1 MKCEDCAWWTM
12 KRRYF
17 PVKKGAGSV
26 TVIKDVPTCIHPD
39 YPRGER
45 DGWAPACEDFERVE

>member
-1 MKCEDCAWWTM
+1 M

-17 PVKKGAGSV
+17 PIAKGAGSV
-26 TVIKDVPTCIHPD
+26 TAFEDVPTCIHPD

-45 DGWAPACEDFERVE
+45 DGWLPACEDSERVE